1 MTSKSCGGLLEDR
14 DARDD
19 DGLVNDN
26 DDDGT
31 DDSDDIDRNDD
42 EGRAD
47 GVQRGLSKCVSTAAE
62 LCRTKSRHS
71 ANRYASNVFP
81 KTMMMMMMMAIMV
94 MMMMVM
100 T

>member
-1 MTSKSCGGLLEDR
+1 MEDR

-19 DGLVNDN
+19 GGLVNDNDDDEDDDGDGLVNDT

-31 DDSDDIDRNDD
+31 DDSDDIDGNDD

-81 KTMMMMMMMAIMV
+81 KTMMMMMMM
-94 MMMMVM
+94 MVM